1 MDSPEVECLNSKIAI
16 YSKMLVI
23 YVISLIVLLSM
34 SIYLIIRL
42 SKLYKQWRKRQDR
55 FEENIR
61 IDTTDG
67 NSTKFQSMLSMSVK
81 NKDDDEIYKNNGVSS
96 NLEYD
101 YKFDENLN
109 NIVEMYKQNIAS
121 GKTCLVKNN
130 SSNVDPDRAFI
141 RKEYD
146 EY

>member
-23 YVISLIVLLSM
+23 YLISVIVLLSM
-34 SIYLIIRL
+34 SIYIIVQL
-42 SKLYKQWRKRQDR
+42 TNLYKQWRKRQNR

-61 IDTTDG
+61 IDTTSG

-81 NKDDDEIYKNNGVSS
+81 NKDDDETYKNSGVSS
-96 NLEYD
+96 NLEND

-109 NIVEMYKQNIAS
+109 NIVEMYKQNVAS
-121 GKTCLVKNN
+121 GKTCVVADN
-130 SSNVDPDRAFI
+130 SSNVDPARAFI

-146 EY
+146 DY